1 MSTPNQAAQCA
12 NPGDGKHPAGA
23 CPFKNKEIAIVP
35 VRYAL
40 DEVFETGS
48 KQPHPLPAKD
58 FKGPLTLK
66 GSAYTLRQLRDG
78 WLYVYDETAKVL
90 DEYEIKGAQFISAS
104 KGSKGHLL
112 YPANHNIWLAFAHL
126 RWSDK
131 LQGRIGDD
139 KGLRTA
145 AMRPFKLLLLAS
157 KLGGAHAGLLD
168 LLESHVAD
176 MAQTNQ
182 GFPLSC
188 APLKAPAGAEP
199 GLLWCDKVAQAS
211 SAYQAGIPDPQSAL
225 MVALDDPI
233 SDMHDL
239 TLRLSDIWV
248 RQEAPFQT
256 DSDRHRWSMAGI
268 TEMLALPPLSEAEL
282 PAAAR
287 GNRLA
292 SFRFKRKV
300 QGYLAARHAFNEKV
314 MNGSGN
320 NYSLAE
326 EQRLQ
331 AMRDELVQA
340 GYTPS
345 RELAQWSGARL
356 TDEVNWEGLETL
368 IARHQPLLDT
378 LRDKW
383 LQSFA
388 DALQGLDGVGE
399 DPLPLGID
407 PESPEG
413 QHFLLSACGEWLA
426 SLQGMVPGEK
436 EAGALHKQLRKGA
449 LPALVYYG
457 FSAQTKEELIKDTPW
472 LNIGNSTALANASAG
487 WSALAAD
494 GRLLD
499 SALFAGLGKSAQAT
513 MVALNK
519 AVTGPGMQAWERLTM
534 ALHPALLKGQQG
546 SAWVAAAVLE
556 AVHTGQSVRFNPNF
570 TSELQLWVLKVG
582 DAAGSQSRL
591 LGNTGQAVTPLQIQR
606 LQEMSE
612 QLKAARTPRILLL
625 GGGNQESFEV
635 RVARYQGALAKGGAQ
650 GARAAS
656 QVWGDWGNFGG
667 MAALV
672 NMANLACALNGFE
685 ENQRKARGDA
695 KAQSDQARALAYTA
709 AWTGSAIAGVY
720 QGKAYGQLTEDLL
733 KLSIK
738 NVTGDSL
745 ILASR
750 FALSMG
756 AMAGL
761 GLLAAVL
768 EGMETFEKTKDG
780 TNSDVETFANWL
792 KLAGIAAQGL
802 AGGAS
807 FIFLLLG
814 QSIGVIFAPWMVVAI
829 AVGGIAYLLATLLL
843 GRYGRIPL
851 ERWLLQSTWGSEP
864 NLDWTPVI
872 ELQEYE
878 RLTAAPQIEM
888 TNTELVIRLP
898 SHIHKIS
905 LKLGARRM
913 VRMSYPDGSP
923 RLMPRGDKPE
933 AIALTSSNGRGGE
946 YRVPHTL
953 NRYDQLIA
961 LITYPADES
970 LSGAAQRF
978 VVRGDL
984 RAGVVLTAERDAS
997 LPIEGIM
1004 IGITP

>member
-12 NPGDGKHPAGA
+12 SPSDGKNPNGA

-40 DEVFETGS
+40 DEVFETGA
-48 KQPHPLPAKD
+48 KQPHPLPAKE

-112 YPANHNIWLAFAHL
+112 YPATHKLSMMFAHQPWTDRLKVAYGEQRSL
-126 RWSDK
+126 RS
-131 LQGRIGDD
+131 
-139 KGLRTA
+139 KG
-145 AMRPFKLLLLAS
+145 MRSFSLLPLAS
-157 KLGGAHAGLLD
+157 KLGGMHAGLLS

-176 MAQTNQ
+176 MAQANQ

-188 APLKAPAGAEP
+188 APLNAPAEAKP
-199 GLLWCDKVAQAS
+199 GLLWCDKAAQAA

-239 TLRLSDIWV
+239 TLRLSDTWA
-248 RQEAPFQT
+248 RQEAPFKT

-331 AMRDELVQA
+331 AMGDELEQA

-345 RELAQWSGARL
+345 RALAQWSGARL
-356 TDEVNWEGLETL
+356 TDEVNWTGLEAL
-368 IARHQPLLDT
+368 IAAQQPLLDE
-378 LRDKW
+378 LREQW
-383 LQSFA
+383 QLSFA
-388 DALQGLDGVGE
+388 DALLGLDAVGKE
-399 DPLPLGID
+399 PLPLGID

-413 QHFLLSACGEWLA
+413 QHFLLSANGEWLNILA
-426 SLQGMVPGEK
+426 MTAPGEK
-436 EAGALHKQLRKGA
+436 QAAELHKQLGKGA

-472 LNIGNSTALANASAG
+472 LNIGNGTALANASAG

-513 MVALNK
+513 MTALNK

-546 SAWVAAAVLE
+546 SAWVAAAALE
-556 AVHTGQSVRFNPNF
+556 AVHTGQSARFNPNF
-570 TSELQLWVLKVG
+570 ASELQLWALKVG

-591 LGNTGQAVTPLQIQR
+591 LGNTGQAVTPLQVQR

-612 QLKAARTPRILLL
+612 QIKAARTPRILLL
-625 GGGNQESFEV
+625 GGGNQEAFEA

-667 MAALV
+667 VAALV

-761 GLLAAVL
+761 GLVAATL
-768 EGMETFEKTKDG
+768 EGLETLEKMKDG
-780 TNSDVETFANWL
+780 TNSEIEQFAYGL
-792 KLAGIAAQGL
+792 KALGL
-802 AGGAS
+802 AGQWAAAFGSGVGLLTGAS
-807 FIFLLLG
+807 ITA
-814 QSIGVIFAPWMVVAI
+814 IFAPWMVVALAI
-829 AVGGIAYLLATLLL
+829 GGIAYLLATLLL

-864 NLDWTPVI
+864 NLTWTPAI

-898 SHIHKIS
+898 NHIDKIS

-913 VRMSYPDGSP
+913 VKMSYPDGSP

-933 AIALTSSNGRGGE
+933 AIALASSNGQGGE

-953 NRYDQLIA
+953 NPHDQLIA

-970 LSGAAQRF
+970 LSGTAQRF

-1004 IGITP
+1004 IGIAP